1 MAVTIAREAP
11 DSEDARALIDEL
23 EEELGGDIYPPE
35 SQHGYSIDKLIAE
48 GVAFYMV
55 REDGEAAGCGGV
67 QIFGDYG
74 ELKRMYIRSGYRG
87 RGLARL
93 LVDRLAAHAREQG
106 AHLLRLETGI
116 YQTDAIRLYQGMGFY
131 EIPPFG
137 PYVVDPNSVY
147 YEREA

>member
-1 MAVTIAREAP
+1 MAVTIGQEAP
-11 DSEDARALIDEL
+11 GTEDARALIEEL
-23 EEELGGDIYPPE
+23 EEELGGGIYPDE
-35 SQHGYSIDKLIAE
+35 SQHGYSIDKLISE

-55 REDGEAAGCGGV
+55 RVDDTAVGCGGV
-67 QIFGDYG
+67 QVFGEYG
-74 ELKRMYIRSGYRG
+74 ELKRMYIRPGYRG

-93 LVDRLAAHAREQG
+93 LVERLAAHAREEG

-147 YEREA
+147 FEREA

>member
-1 MAVTIAREAP
+1 MTVTITREAP
-11 DSEDARALIDEL
+11 DTDDARALIDEL
-23 EEELGGDIYPPE
+23 EDEMGGGIYPDE
-35 SQHGYSIDKLIAE
+35 SQHGYSIEKLVSE
-48 GVAFYMV
+48 GVAFFMV
-55 REDGEAAGCGGV
+55 RDGGMPAGCGGV

-74 ELKRMYIRSGYRG
+74 ELKRMYVRPGFRG

-93 LVDRLAAHAREQG
+93 LVEHLAAHAREEG

-116 YQTDAIRLYQGMGFY
+116 YQAEAIRLYEGMGFY

-137 PYVVDPNSVY
+137 PYVLDPNSVF

>member
-1 MAVTIAREAP
+1 MAVSITPESP
-11 DSEDARALIDEL
+11 ETVDARALVEEL
-23 EEELGGDIYPPE
+23 EEELGGGIYPDE
-35 SQHGYSIDKLIAE
+35 SQHGYSIEKLMAE
-48 GVAFYMV
+48 GVAFFVV
-55 REDGEAAGCGGV
+55 RDDGSPAGCGGV

-74 ELKRMYIRSGYRG
+74 ELKRMYIRPKFRG

-93 LVDRLAAHAREQG
+93 LVDHLATHARKQG

-116 YQTDAIRLYQGMGFY
+116 YQDEAIRLYEGMGFY

-137 PYVVDPNSVY
+137 PYVLDPNSVF

>member
-1 MAVTIAREAP
+1 MAVTIGQEAP
-11 DSEDARALIDEL
+11 DTEDARALIEEL
-23 EEELGGDIYPPE
+23 EEELGGGIYPDE
-35 SQHGYSIDKLIAE
+35 SQHGYSIEKLIAE

-55 REDGEAAGCGGV
+55 RDDGTAAGCGGV

-74 ELKRMYIRSGYRG
+74 ELKRMYIRPGHRG
-87 RGLARL
+87 KGLARL
-93 LVDRLAAHAREQG
+93 LVDRLADHARDEG

-137 PYVVDPNSVY
+137 PYVLDPNSVF